1 MLIGSTRFSV
11 TTSSYDAK
19 ERLQGYGPVQKMMY
33 NMMETHFKQRAAQPP
48 PIAPEQLIAP
58 EQDEA
63 GARAGS
69 ARARAGSA
77 RAVAPEQ
84 DEAGACAGSARA
96 AGKAP
101 ASASAGAT
109 RQLKRPFVDDY
120 DMSSVGFDPA
130 ANDAASSAP
139 RKTKTKV
146 REAEFE
152 EIFSIS
158 KLGDPTYARKRK
170 TFYEENGILCIDLEN
185 KINKHK
191 AVREFVTCLFRQMPY
206 SDEFLLN
213 FKLANGKELHIN
225 NDEDVDAIVDVLLEK
240 KINQENLNRLKKC
253 LPPHASFGA
262 PCTLPLFHL
271 NIENEIRQD
280 PELYR
285 AIAFLLN
292 NECINCDLNRAIFR
306 VPTVTEGED
315 FLHFDLDPREIRP
328 SADSEL
334 QGKVCVTECRFI
346 CVPGSNTDGF
356 LKTFVEAYD
365 PLYPR
370 RKLGLAK
377 YSLRPDKDPWD
388 LFGKQRAFRV
398 PAGHAVFWSPKILHG
413 HPSFARETPISIGF
427 YLGFHPEVS
436 AEEQEIRRKLFS
448 TGGVPDKWPSGD
460 RIWFFP
466 KMFQTFPNVLQKT
479 VIDRLTPSA
488 YAALV
493 KTRVTKSGKEV
504 PDMKPW
510 GWAGTFEPFVFT
522 DLGEYITG
530 QRKWGAKTKAQAH

>member
-1 MLIGSTRFSV
+1 MWPNALCLLKTIPNMHRAHGAPDAQSDAHGNALDAHGNALDAHGNALDAHVCTVEDLMAYAILGSLDVDRFKEILSEP
-11 TTSSYDAK
+11 TSAYHAK
-19 ERLQGYGPVQKMMY
+19 ERLQDLGPHQKMMY

-69 ARARAGSA
+69 ARARA

-84 DEAGACAGSARA
+84 DEASARAGSARA

-109 RQLKRPFVDDY
+109 RQLKRSFVDDY
-120 DMSSVGFDPA
+120 DMRSADFDPA
-130 ANDAASSAP
+130 ATDAASSAP

-158 KLGDPTYARKRK
+158 KLGDPAHARKMK

-206 SDEFLLN
+206 RDEFLLN

-262 PCTLPLFHL
+262 PCTP
-271 NIENEIRQD
+271 
-280 PELYR
+280 P
-285 AIAFLLN
+285 
-292 NECINCDLNRAIFR
+292 
-306 VPTVTEGED
+306 
-315 FLHFDLDPREIRP
+315 
-328 SADSEL
+328 
-334 QGKVCVTECRFI
+334 
-346 CVPGSNTDGF
+346 
-356 LKTFVEAYD
+356 
-365 PLYPR
+365 
-370 RKLGLAK
+370 
-377 YSLRPDKDPWD
+377 
-388 LFGKQRAFRV
+388 
-398 PAGHAVFWSPKILHG
+398 
-413 HPSFARETPISIGF
+413 
-427 YLGFHPEVS
+427 
-436 AEEQEIRRKLFS
+436 
-448 TGGVPDKWPSGD
+448 
-460 RIWFFP
+460 
-466 KMFQTFPNVLQKT
+466 
-479 VIDRLTPSA
+479 
-488 YAALV
+488 
-493 KTRVTKSGKEV
+493 
-504 PDMKPW
+504 
-510 GWAGTFEPFVFT
+510 
-522 DLGEYITG
+522 
-530 QRKWGAKTKAQAH
+530 